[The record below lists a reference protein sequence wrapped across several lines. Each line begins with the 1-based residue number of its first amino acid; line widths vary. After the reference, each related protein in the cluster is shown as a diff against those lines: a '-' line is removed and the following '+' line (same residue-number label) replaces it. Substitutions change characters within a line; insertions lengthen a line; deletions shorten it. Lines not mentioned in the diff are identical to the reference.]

1 MRKID
6 LSKREID
13 EKELIQYGFIRRGD
27 AFLLKK
33 HLPSFPFSAS
43 YILKGETLESRLI
56 DDDSEE
62 EYELVDAKSGMQ
74 GYSRGVNEEYQA
86 LTEEILSSCTKRI
99 KTQTERIVLYVA
111 NHYGDKIEHLFEK
124 SPEVIVIRKKE
135 NRKWYCLFM
144 RIEAKKLSLNEKQNF
159 DVLDLR
165 GREQRILSIDR
176 ELTFPGFHMNKK
188 HWYTIILDERMKDEE
203 IISLIEESY
212 SLAK

>member
-1 MRKID
+1 MRIID
-6 LSKREID
+6 LSKRKID
-13 EKELIQYGFIRRGD
+13 EKELIQYGFIRRGG

-33 HLPSFPFSAS
+33 HLPSFPFNAS

-62 EYELVDAKSGMQ
+62 EYELVDAKSDLP

-86 LTEEILSSCTKRI
+86 LTEEILSSCTKKI
-99 KTQTERIVLYVA
+99 KTQAERILEYVS
-111 NHYGDKIEHLFEK
+111 NHYGDEIEHLFEK

-144 RIEAKKLSLNEKQNF
+144 RIEAKKLSLNKKQIF

-165 GREQRILSIDR
+165 GREQRILSIDH

>member
-27 AFLLKK
+27 AFFLKK
-33 HLPSFPFSAS
+33 HLPSFPFSAC

-62 EYELVDAKSGMQ
+62 EYELVDAKNGMQ
-74 GYSRGVNEEYQA
+74 GYSRGVNEEYQV

-111 NHYGDKIEHLFEK
+111 NHYGDEVEHLFEK
-124 SPEVIVIRKKE
+124 SPDVIVIRKKE

-144 RIEAKKLSLNEKQNF
+144 RIEAKKLSLNEKQIF

-165 GREQRILSIDR
+165 GREQRILSIDN
-176 ELTFPGFHMNKK
+176 EFTFPGFHMNKK

>member
-6 LSKREID
+6 LSKRKID
-13 EKELIQYGFIRRGD
+13 EKELIRYGFIRRGD
-27 AFLLKK
+27 AFFFKK
-33 HLPSFPFSAS
+33 RLPSFPFSGC
-43 YILKGETLESRLI
+43 YLLKGNILESRLI

-62 EYELVDAKSGMQ
+62 EYELVDTKSDLP

-144 RIEAKKLSLNEKQNF
+144 RIEAKKLSLNENQIF
-159 DVLDLR
+159 DVLNLR
-165 GREQRILSIDR
+165 GNEKRILSIDH

-203 IISLIEESY
+203 IISLIEESH